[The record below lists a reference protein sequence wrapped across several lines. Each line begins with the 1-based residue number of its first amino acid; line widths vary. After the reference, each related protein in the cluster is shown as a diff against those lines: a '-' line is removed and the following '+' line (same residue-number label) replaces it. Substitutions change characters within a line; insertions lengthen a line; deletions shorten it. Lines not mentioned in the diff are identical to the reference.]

1 MKPVLFL
8 TNHVPPDRVGA
19 FAALHRAQDI
29 ELAIYGGR
37 LHHAVAGVDDPG
49 VPSRRIRQR
58 EAHGLA
64 ASGRYRAVVATS
76 AGRVAPL
83 AAVTGA
89 RRAGIP
95 LLWWTG
101 IWAPVRTP
109 AHIAATPLT
118 RAVERSAGAVV
129 VYGPHVA
136 AYLTG
141 HGVRNIHVAPQ
152 AVDGAFWGA
161 DADPGS
167 ARAAA
172 GDPAFLA
179 LFAGRDIPGKGLAV
193 LLGAWE
199 RGGFAATGG
208 RLALAGVTAPGDH
221 ALPADVIAVGRLAP
235 DRLRNFHAAADVLV
249 VPSIP
254 TRGFREPW
262 GLVVNEAM
270 HQGTAVIA
278 TDAVGAAAGGLVRDG
293 ATGLVVPAGDAGALA
308 AAITRLRDDGALRGR
323 LAAAGRDAVAG
334 HTFEAWAA
342 GFGAALASV
351 SAGRGSW

>member
-1 MKPVLFL
+1 VKPVLFL

-19 FAALHRAQDI
+19 FAALHEAQDI
-29 ELAIYGGR
+29 ELAVYGGR
-37 LHHAVAGVDDPG
+37 LHHAVGGVDDPG

-64 ASGRYRAVVATS
+64 ASGRYRAVIATS

-101 IWAPVRTP
+101 IWAPIRTP
-109 AHIAATPLT
+109 AHLAATPLT

-129 VYGPHVA
+129 VYGTHVA
-136 AYLTG
+136 AYLAG

-161 DADPGS
+161 DADPGA
-167 ARAAA
+167 ARTAA

-179 LFAGRDIPGKGLAV
+179 LFAGRDIPGKGLTV
-193 LLGAWE
+193 LLDAWE
-199 RGGFAATGG
+199 RGGFAASGG
-208 RLALAGVTAPGDH
+208 RLALAGVAASAQCPVPAG
-221 ALPADVIAVGRLAP
+221 AILLGQLPP
-235 DRLRNFHAAADVLV
+235 DQLRNFHAAADVLV

-254 TRGFREPW
+254 TRDFREPW

-278 TDAVGAAAGGLVRDG
+278 TDAVGAAAGGLVRDD
-293 ATGLVVPAGDAGALA
+293 ATGLVVPAGDADALA
-308 AAITRLRDDGALRGR
+308 AALTRVRDDGALRAR
-323 LAAAGRDAVAG
+323 LGAAGRDAVAG
-334 HTFEAWAA
+334 HTFQAWAA
-342 GFGAALASV
+342 GFTGALATV

>member
-19 FAALHRAQDI
+19 FAALHAAEGI
-29 ELAIYGGR
+29 ELATYGGR
-37 LHHAVAGVDDPG
+37 LHHAVAGVADPG
-49 VPSRRIRQR
+49 VPFRAIAQR
-58 EAHGLA
+58 EAFALA
-64 ASGRYRAVVATS
+64 ASGDYRGVIATS

-83 AAVTGA
+83 AAYGGT

-95 LLWWTG
+95 FLWWTG

-109 AHIAATPLT
+109 AHVAAIPLT
-118 RAVERSAGAVV
+118 RTIERRADAIV

-136 AYLTG
+136 TYVRS
-141 HGVRNIHVAPQ
+141 HGARNVHVAPQ

-161 DADPGS
+161 PADTRA

-179 LFAGRDIPGKGLAV
+179 LFAGRDAPGKGLDV

-199 RGGFAATGG
+199 HGGLAAAGG
-208 RLALAGVTAPGDH
+208 VLALAGVAPGTRALPAGVVALGQLAPGD
-221 ALPADVIAVGRLAP
+221 
-235 DRLRNFHAAADVLV
+235 LRNFHAAADVLV

-254 TRGFREPW
+254 TRSFREPW

-270 HQGTAVIA
+270 HQGTPVIA

-293 ATGLVVPAGDAGALA
+293 ATGLVVPAGDAGRLA
-308 AAITRLRDDGALRGR
+308 AAIAALRDAPQLRAR
-323 LAAAGRDAVAG
+323 LGNAGREAVAA
-334 HTFEAWAA
+334 HTFEAWAQGFA
-342 GFGAALASV
+342 GALASV
-351 SAGRGSW
+351 SIGRASC